1 METHPTVNETLGD
14 HILVAGVST
23 GSTKIIIRALTQA
36 GYQITLGRTASDVWD
51 RLEVGLAGERP
62 PVALLL
68 LDLTAP
74 TLDGLQLLQGLRADP
89 RLAPLPIVAVSSDQ
103 DQEAQSWLLQAGVND
118 YVLKPLRP
126 AELLA
131 RIKAVL
137 QWKRTERASQNRLER
152 LVEAGRLLLST
163 LDLDEVLRRILEIM
177 EAELDAEAGSVWLP
191 APDGS
196 LVCYVA
202 VKGGEERIVGMHIEP
217 GQGIAGWVLQHQ
229 QATLVSD
236 AQDDAR
242 FYRRSD
248 EVSRFRTRSV
258 AAVPMV
264 VKGVGIGVLEA
275 VNKRQGTFLPA
286 DLAWLEALVP
296 LATAAIENA
305 RLFRHEQRTAR
316 YLHALNQ
323 AISTASVGLHL
334 EQIPAAVVQ
343 ALVQEC
349 GLTYA
354 GLWLSPV
361 PGAPLALQAVAS
373 TLSDM
378 STSPTEI
385 PPYVEAVVNE
395 ERPIILNQIEDEP
408 EKTYRW
414 TQERG
419 LVAFAGYPL
428 LRGKQLH
435 GVLAL
440 FSTEPLEAETLDML
454 EIFARE
460 LAVSLENTDLLRQVQ
475 RRNHELTTS
484 HRIAE
489 IAFQASSFEV
499 AGQAIIQE
507 ISTALEFPFAAIEL
521 YNPARQTMVFKWAQ
535 GFRLPLE
542 IPVSRSPSGL
552 VAQTGRLFFQS
563 NLQKTTHLH
572 EALRRT
578 RANTYIGLP
587 MLVDQEVIGVL
598 SLLHTESIQ
607 ADERFLQWAA
617 GLANYLG
624 ALIKRH
630 QAEMALQESEQKFRT
645 FTENTTAAILI
656 HQGGKCLYVNAA
668 LATITGYF
676 LEDLYAL
683 NFWELIHP
691 EQREAIK
698 ARSLAQLRGQPGQSR
713 YETKIITQSGQE
725 RWIDLTTDLISYE
738 GRPAVLWTF
747 QDITG
752 HKQLE
757 AALQESQMRYQAISE
772 LTSDYAYALRLEPD
786 HFAIE
791 WISGAFQRAS
801 RLADEKLLDLESLL
815 ELVYPED
822 RPAAIQQFRTTRSG
836 QSTVAELRFVLPTG
850 ELRILRNHQS
860 PVWDPRHQHVVQIY
874 GAAQDITVHKQM
886 EAEQLRFTAQLR
898 AAADLVEQIN
908 GILDPQ
914 QLLPEVVTQLR
925 TRFGFPQ
932 VALYLLDPETERL
945 TLHVISVTGEPARDS
960 AAGYPGAELP
970 AVTETLMQAANR
982 RELIVHQ
989 PEPAASVPWAEI
1001 AVPLITRDHL
1011 IGILA
1016 IQNVR
1021 GQAFSQVDLDTLST
1035 LAGQIAIALE
1045 NARLF
1050 EQVQKTASR
1059 LQTLSHRLVEVQ
1071 ENERRHIAR
1080 ELHDEIGQ
1088 FLTGLKLTL
1097 ELNERRPAEQAQ
1109 QGQHEALTLVNDLIG
1124 RVRELSLD
1132 LRPSLLDD
1140 LGLLPALLWHFER
1153 YTAQTN
1159 VQVHFKQSGLERRFS
1174 PGLETAVYRI
1184 IQEALTNVARHAQTP
1199 EATVRIWC
1207 DERNLRLQVE
1217 DYGIGFEPHAILTH
1231 GGSNG
1236 LPGILERAR
1245 LVGGELTVASAPG
1258 QGTQLTAVLPLSAG

>member
-1 METHPTVNETLGD
+1 METNPTVNETLGD

-23 GSTKIIIRALTQA
+23 GSTQIIIRALTQA

-51 RLEVGLAGERP
+51 RLEAGIAGELP
-62 PVALLL
+62 PIALLL

-74 TLDGLQLLQGLRADP
+74 TLDGLDLLQHLRADP
-89 RLAPLPIVAVSSDQ
+89 RFAQLPVVAVSRDQ
-103 DQEAQSWLLQAGVND
+103 DPEIQARLLQAGVND
-118 YVLKPLRP
+118 YVLKPLRKT
-126 AELLA
+126 ELLA
-131 RIKAVL
+131 RLKAAL
-137 QWKRTERASQNRLER
+137 QLSLAERSSQHRLER
-152 LVEAGRLLLST
+152 LVEAGQLLLST

-177 EAELDAEAGSVWLP
+177 EAELRAEAGSVWLP
-191 APDGS
+191 ASDGS

-202 VKGGEERIVGMHIEP
+202 VKGGAERIVGMRIEP

-229 QATLVSD
+229 RATLVPD
-236 AQDDAR
+236 AQDDSR

-248 EVSRFRTRSV
+248 EVSQFRTRSV

-275 VNKRQGTFLPA
+275 VNKRQGTFTPA

-343 ALVQEC
+343 TLVQEC
-349 GLTYA
+349 GLA
-354 GLWLSPV
+354 QASLWLSPA
-361 PGAPLALQAVAS
+361 PGTPLTLQAMAS
-373 TLSDM
+373 TLSDT
-378 STSPTEI
+378 SASPTKI

-395 ERPIILNQIEDEP
+395 ERPIILNRIEDEP
-408 EKTYRW
+408 GKTYRW
-414 TQERG
+414 TPERG

-428 LRGKQLH
+428 LGEKQLR

-460 LAVSLENTDLLRQVQ
+460 LAVTLENTDLLRQVQ
-475 RRNHELTTS
+475 RRNHELTIS

-489 IAFQASSFEV
+489 IAFQASSFEM

-507 ISTALEFPFAAIEL
+507 ISAALAFPFAAIEL
-521 YNPARQTMVFKWAQ
+521 YNPARQTMVFKWTQ
-535 GFRLPLE
+535 GLKVPLE

-572 EALRRT
+572 EVLRRT
-578 RANTYIGLP
+578 GANTYIGLP
-587 MLVDQEVIGVL
+587 MIVDQEVVGVL
-598 SLLHTESIQ
+598 SLIHTEIIQ

-630 QAEMALQESEQKFRT
+630 QAEVALQESEQKFRT

-676 LEDLYAL
+676 LEDLYTL

-691 EQREAIK
+691 DQREAVK
-698 ARSLAQLRGQPGQSR
+698 AHSLAQLRGQPGQSR

-738 GRPAVLWTF
+738 GRSAVLWTF

-757 AALQESQMRYQAISE
+757 VALQESETRYRAISE
-772 LTSDYAYALRLEPD
+772 LTSDYAYALRLGPD
-786 HFAIE
+786 QFTIE
-791 WISGAFQRAS
+791 WISGAFQRVS
-801 RLADEKLLDLESLL
+801 GLAPEKLLHLQSLL
-815 ELVYPED
+815 ELVHPED
-822 RPAAIQQFRTTRSG
+822 RPAAIQQFHTTCTG
-836 QSTVAELRFVLPTG
+836 QSTVVEIRLIIPTG
-850 ELRILRNHQS
+850 QVRILRNHQS
-860 PVWDPRHQHVVQIY
+860 PVWDPLHQQVVRIY
-874 GAAQDITVHKQM
+874 GAAQDITTHKQM

-898 AAADLVEQIN
+898 AAADLVAQIN

-914 QLLPEVVTQLR
+914 QLLPEVVDQLR

-932 VALYLLDPETERL
+932 VALYLLDPETEHL
-945 TLHVISVTGEPARDS
+945 TLHVISITGKPAGDS
-960 AAGYPGAELP
+960 AAGYAGEKFLSA
-970 AVTETLMQAANR
+970 TETVIQAANR
-982 RELIVHQ
+982 REIVVHQ
-989 PEPAASVPWAEI
+989 PEPAAAAPWTEV
-1001 AVPLITRDHL
+1001 AVPLTARDHL
-1011 IGILA
+1011 IGVLA
-1016 IQNVR
+1016 IQNAP

-1088 FLTGLKLTL
+1088 FLTGLKLNL
-1097 ELNERRPAEQAQ
+1097 ELNERRPAELAQ

-1184 IQEALTNVARHAQTP
+1184 IQEALTNVARHAQVP
-1199 EATVRIWC
+1199 EATIRIWC

-1217 DYGIGFEPHAILTH
+1217 DDGVGFEPHSILTH
-1231 GGSNG
+1231 GGSTG

-1245 LVGGELTVASAPG
+1245 LVGGELIVASAPG
-1258 QGTQLTAVLPLSAG
+1258 EGTRLTAVLPLGSD